1 MLTLADLARS
11 VLLTANPAKK
21 AALTHDLAVIWNN
34 DPEFSVGIAHAPRRP
49 RRPNLPELKP
59 PAEMPKR
66 GRGNSH
72 KNKAAL
78 LHALAH
84 IELNAIDLSCDL
96 ISRFANPL
104 FPREFYDD
112 WVRIANE
119 EATHFVLLT
128 ERLAQLGTVYGDLPA
143 HDGLWEA
150 AESTRDDLLLR
161 LAIVPLVL
169 EARGLDVAPAIMN
182 SLKKVADKKTLLIL
196 DRIYTDEI
204 DHVSIG
210 WKWFTYLCQ
219 RRELDPKTHWY
230 HLVKEY
236 FPGKLKKPF
245 NHEARTLAGFRDKV
259 YERLC
264 AT

>member
-1 MLTLADLARS
+1 MLTLAGLARS
-11 VLLTANPAKK
+11 VLLTADPAKK
-21 AALTHDLAVIWNN
+21 AALTQDLSIIWNE
-34 DPEFSVGIAHAPRRP
+34 DPEISVGIAHAPRRP
-49 RRPNLPELKP
+49 RRPNVPELKP
-59 PAEMPKR
+59 PADMPNR
-66 GRGNSH
+66 GKANSP

-84 IELNAIDLSCDL
+84 IELNAIDLACDL
-96 ISRFANPL
+96 IARFADPL
-104 FPREFYDD
+104 FPKEFYDD
-112 WVRIANE
+112 WVRVANE

-128 ERLAQLGTVYGDLPA
+128 DRLAQLGTVYGALPA

-150 AESTRDDLLLR
+150 AESTSDDLLLR

-169 EARGLDVAPAIMN
+169 EARGLDVTPAIMN
-182 SLKKVADKKTLLIL
+182 SLTKVADKKTLIIL

-204 DHVSIG
+204 HHVSIG

-219 RRELDPKTHWY
+219 QRELDPTTHWY
-230 HLVKEY
+230 HLVKEH

-245 NHEARTLAGFRDKV
+245 NHEARILAGFKDKV

-264 AT
+264 AK

>member
-1 MLTLADLARS
+1 MLTLAGLARS
-11 VLLTANPAKK
+11 VLLTADPAKK
-21 AALTHDLAVIWNN
+21 AALTQDLSIIWNE

-49 RRPNLPELKP
+49 RRPNVPELKP
-59 PAEMPKR
+59 PADMPNR
-66 GRGNSH
+66 GKANSP

-84 IELNAIDLSCDL
+84 IELNAIDLACDL
-96 ISRFANPL
+96 IARFANPL
-104 FPREFYDD
+104 FPKEFYDD
-112 WVRIANE
+112 WVRVANE
-119 EATHFVLLT
+119 EATHFILLT
-128 ERLAQLGTVYGDLPA
+128 DRLAQLGTVYGALPA

-150 AESTRDDLLLR
+150 AESTSDDLLLR

-169 EARGLDVAPAIMN
+169 EARGLDVTPAIMN
-182 SLKKVADKKTLLIL
+182 SLTKVADKKTLIIL

-204 DHVSIG
+204 HHVSIG

-219 RRELDPKTHWY
+219 QRELDPTTHWY
-230 HLVKEY
+230 HLVKEH

-245 NHEARTLAGFRDKV
+245 NHEARILAGFKDKV

-264 AT
+264 AK

>member
-49 RRPNLPELKP
+49 RRPHVPELKP

-66 GRGNSH
+66 GRANSS
-72 KNKAAL
+72 KNKVAL

-84 IELNAIDLSCDL
+84 IELNAIDLACDL
-96 ISRFANPL
+96 IARFANPL

-112 WVRIANE
+112 WVRVASE

-128 ERLAQLGTVYGDLPA
+128 DRLAQLGAVYGDLPA

-150 AESTRDDLLLR
+150 AERTGDDLLLR

-169 EARGLDVAPAIMN
+169 EARGLDVSPAIMN
-182 SLKKVADKKTLLIL
+182 SLKKVADKKTLIIL

-204 DHVSIG
+204 HHVSIG

-219 RRELDPKTHWY
+219 QRELDPTNHWY
-230 HLVKEY
+230 HLVKEH

-245 NHEARTLAGFRDKV
+245 NHEARILAGFKDKV

-264 AT
+264 AK